1 MKLNFRAG
9 LTSALLFVFLCS
21 PISMFGNWGLEVGRA
36 NEGDNARL
44 LTDWLAMKMARN
56 RIESSTLLANT
67 AERQRSLLALPQNS
81 NARPDVLLD
90 AIYEWWLKD
99 VLGPAEAISRNPAA
113 TCAQAQLAT
122 EKLLGMMRNRQLLG
136 L

>member
-9 LTSALLFVFLCS
+9 LAAVLLFVFLCS

-36 NEGDNARL
+36 NEGDNAGL

-56 RIESSTLLANT
+56 RIEKSTLLANT
-67 AERQRSLLALPQNS
+67 AERQRSLLALPQYS
-81 NARPDVLLD
+81 NARPAVLLD

-99 VLGPAEAISRNPAA
+99 DFGPAEAISRIAA
-113 TCAQAQLAT
+113 SNCA
-122 EKLLGMMRNRQLLG
+122 
-136 L
+136 